1 MKSLKKFAAGSRSW
15 FRFSIL
21 TYFLIS
27 LFPYS
32 LISQNFPE
40 KPNPPRLVN
49 DFAKIYND
57 EQAGLLEQKLVAYND
72 STSTQIAIV
81 SVTTLDG
88 YPVDDYT
95 IKLGNK
101 WGIGQ
106 KGKNNGIL
114 ILIAKEDRKAY
125 IATGYGMEGALN
137 DGKLGTI
144 LRREMIP
151 YFKNGDY
158 YGGTDAGIDAMIK
171 AAAGEYVSDE
181 SDYKGD
187 NGSPFPIIIAIFF
200 FIMIMFFV
208 IRSKVRSARKYALLN
223 NVPFWVAWSII
234 NAALNRRNNGGGGGF
249 FGGGGSSFGGGGG
262 GFGGFGGGSFGGGGA
277 GGSW

>member
-1 MKSLKKFAAGSRSW
+1 MKSLSKAVKRNLNW

-32 LISQNFPE
+32 LFSQEFPE
-40 KPNPPRLVN
+40 KPNQPRLVN
-49 DFAKIYND
+49 DFAKIYSS
-57 EQAGLLEQKLVAYND
+57 EEAGLLEQQLRAYND

-81 SVTTLDG
+81 TVTSLDG

-151 YFKNGDY
+151 YFKTGDY
-158 YGGTDAGIDAMIK
+158 YGGTKAGIDAMIA
-171 AAAGEYVSDE
+171 AAAGEYASDDSDE
-181 SDYKGD
+181 KQKRG
-187 NGSPFPIIIAIFF
+187 FPWQLILFGGL
-200 FIMIMFFV
+200 FFV
-208 IRSKVRSARKYALLN
+208 IIIISKARKASSYARLN

-234 NAALNRRNNGGGGGF
+234 NAALNRGNRGGGGF
-249 FGGGGSSFGGGGG
+249 FGGGGSSFGGGGGG